1 MEGVV
6 TIRLDD
12 SKTILLIAAI
22 AGVIAIGALSSG
34 SSSYPGGGGGGGN
47 YHAGRDTPSRTPQ
60 EWADHYDRRQQAWG
74 HKIGQL
80 DRLGGVRGGG
90 WL

>member
-47 YHAGRDTPSRTPQ
+47 YHQVEIRLVEPHKSGRTTMTDANKP
-60 EWADHYDRRQQAWG
+60 
-74 HKIGQL
+74 
-80 DRLGGVRGGG
+80 GVIR
-90 WL
+90 